1 LEDSLQAGI
10 DEMLSALT
18 DKGYVDGDDLY
29 YYNAPGAKRLKVI
42 GLKEFGVLLFL
53 CLVIETHFNIFKKNK
68 LNISF
73 N

>member
-1 LEDSLQAGI
+1 
-10 DEMLSALT
+10 MLSALKE
-18 DKGYVDGDDLY
+18 KGYSEGYDLY
-29 YYNAPGAKRLKVI
+29 YYNAPSAKRFKVI